1 MSKIAVSAVA
11 RVADA
16 NVNRFRDGLRVIED
30 TLRFAR
36 GSRLYAS
43 VRRLRGDFAR
53 LFAGRRGMLVAARAS
68 GTDPGRSSAQKKHAN
83 IDELF
88 RANFARCSEA
98 LRVLEEYAR
107 LRGSSLPSTSG
118 LKKIRFRL
126 YDIEKK
132 SLGAKK

>member
-1 MSKIAVSAVA
+1 MREIDAVS

-36 GSRLYAS
+36 GNRLYAP
-43 VRRLRGDFAR
+43 VRRLRGDFSR
-53 LFAGRRGMLVAARAS
+53 LFAGRRGMLVASRASDKDPGRAS
-68 GTDPGRSSAQKKHAN
+68 GQKKHADIN
-83 IDELF
+83 ELF

-107 LRGSSLPSTSG
+107 LRGANLPSTAE

-126 YDIEKK
+126 YVIEKK
-132 SLGAKK
+132 SLGTKK